1 MINSYDSMARRGFSV
16 VPLANVVGFRSDFS
30 LDEHVMRHDWK
41 VQAIQEVNLF
51 GLSKL
56 VTIRNA

>member
-1 MINSYDSMARRGFSV
+1 MVR
-16 VPLANVVGFRSDFS
+16 PLANVVGFRSDFS